1 MLLACLP
8 PYPDRRGQPRS
19 AGGTDVVRRLCAAG
33 TGLICLNQPASHG
46 RNLVLR
52 TQTSCRC
59 LGHPEFLWPEASARG
74 THRTLLQRGH
84 NNSRHALHSLH
95 SLRVVPPGHLV
106 LRTQQNMLAQSGKH
120 GTHHPDT
127 VSIGTISP
135 PPEPVSDGKPDSS
148 CVILSSRQDVAACE
162 VAMPRKDSRQQEPH
176 SEHPIKFKYGT
187 GAQ

>member
-1 MLLACLP
+1 MP
-8 PYPDRRGQPRS
+8 SSVPRS
-19 AGGTDVVRRLCAAG
+19 TRATEISGWHRRRQTSVCRRHRIDLFESSCIG
-33 TGLICLNQPASHG
+33 RMQSCASHPDIVPMSG
-46 RNLVLR
+46 PP
-52 TQTSCRC
+52 
-59 LGHPEFLWPEASARG
+59 GILWPEASARG

-176 SEHPIKFKYGT
+176 SEHPIEFKYGT